1 MDELSYI
8 TFAAYAEGIYTEK
21 GSKFIA
27 CAFPVSNENE
37 VQEAL
42 LQVKEKYPKARHYCF
57 AFQLQND
64 IYRTSDDGEPSGTAG
79 KPIHNQLR
87 SHQLSDALIV
97 VVRYFGGVLLGS
109 GGLVAAYKTATAEA
123 IQNASLITKLQEDS
137 LTFSFY
143 FTELNEVMKIAK
155 QKSVEIVAKKIE
167 NECELSLRYP
177 RHLAT
182 KILKQLDKISGLRFL

>member
-8 TFAAYAEGIYTEK
+8 TFAEYAEGIYTEK

-37 VQEAL
+37 VQLAM

-57 AFQLQND
+57 AYQLQD
-64 IYRTSDDGEPSGTAG
+64 DYFRVSDDGEPSGTAG

-87 SHQLSDALIV
+87 SHQLKNALIV

-109 GGLVAAYKTATAEA
+109 GGLVSAYKTAAAEA
-123 IQNASLITKLQEDS
+123 IQNANLVTKQLEDT

-155 QKSVEIVAKKIE
+155 QKSVEIISKKIE

-177 RHLAT
+177 RHLAA
-182 KILKQLDKISGLRFL
+182 KLVKQLDKIGGLRIL

>member
-8 TFAAYAEGIYTEK
+8 TFAEYAEGIYTEK

-37 VQEAL
+37 VQLAM

-57 AFQLQND
+57 AYQLQD
-64 IYRTSDDGEPSGTAG
+64 DYFRMSDDGEPSGTAG

-87 SHQLSDALIV
+87 SHQLKDALIV

-109 GGLVAAYKTATAEA
+109 GGLVSAYKTAAAEA
-123 IQNASLITKLQEDS
+123 IQNANLVTKQLEDT

-155 QKSVEIVAKKIE
+155 QKSVEIISKKIE

-177 RHLAT
+177 RHLAA
-182 KILKQLDKISGLRFL
+182 KLVKQLDKIGGLRIL

>member
-8 TFAAYAEGIYTEK
+8 TFAEYAEGIYTEK

-37 VQEAL
+37 VQLAM

-57 AFQLQND
+57 AYQLQD
-64 IYRTSDDGEPSGTAG
+64 DYFRMSDDGEPSGTAG
-79 KPIHNQLR
+79 KPINNQLR
-87 SHQLSDALIV
+87 SHQLKDALIV

-109 GGLVAAYKTATAEA
+109 GGLVSAYKTAAAEA
-123 IQNASLITKLQEDS
+123 IQNANLVTKQLEDT

-155 QKSVEIVAKKIE
+155 QKSVEIISKKIE

-177 RHLAT
+177 RHLAA
-182 KILKQLDKISGLRFL
+182 KLVKQLDKIGGLRIL

>member
-57 AFQLQND
+57 AYQLQND
-64 IYRTSDDGEPSGTAG
+64 FYKTSDDGEPSGTAG

-182 KILKQLDKISGLRFL
+182 KILKQLDKVSGLRFL

>member
-37 VQEAL
+37 VHQAM

-57 AFQLQND
+57 AYQLQD
-64 IYRTSDDGEPSGTAG
+64 DYYRASDDGEPSGTAG

-87 SHQLSDALIV
+87 SHQLTDALIV

-109 GGLVAAYKTATAEA
+109 GGLVTAYKTAAGEA
-123 IQNASLITKLQEDS
+123 IQNANLITKQFEDS
-137 LTFSFY
+137 VSFSFY

-155 QKSVEIVAKKIE
+155 QKSVEIVSKKIE
-167 NECELSLRYP
+167 NECVLSLRYP

-182 KILKQLDKISGLRFL
+182 KVQKQLDKISGLRFL

>member
-57 AFQLQND
+57 AYQLQND

-87 SHQLSDALIV
+87 SHQLTDALIV

>member
-8 TFAAYAEGIYTEK
+8 TFAEYAEGIYTEK

-37 VQEAL
+37 VQLAM

-57 AFQLQND
+57 AYQLQD
-64 IYRTSDDGEPSGTAG
+64 DYFRVSDDGEPSGTAG

-87 SHQLSDALIV
+87 SHQLKDALIV

-109 GGLVAAYKTATAEA
+109 GGLVSAYKTAAAEA
-123 IQNASLITKLQEDS
+123 IQNANLVTKQLEDT

-155 QKSVEIVAKKIE
+155 QKSVEIISKKIE

-177 RHLAT
+177 RHLAA
-182 KILKQLDKISGLRFL
+182 KLVKQLDKIGGLRIL

>member
-8 TFAAYAEGIYTEK
+8 TFAEYAEGIYTEK

-37 VQEAL
+37 VQLAM

-57 AFQLQND
+57 AYQLQD
-64 IYRTSDDGEPSGTAG
+64 DYFRVSDDGEPSGTAG

-87 SHQLSDALIV
+87 SHQLKDALIV

-109 GGLVAAYKTATAEA
+109 GGLVSAYKTAAAEA
-123 IQNASLITKLQEDS
+123 IQNANLATKQLEDT

-155 QKSVEIVAKKIE
+155 QKSVEIISKKIE

-177 RHLAT
+177 RHLAA
-182 KILKQLDKISGLRFL
+182 KLVKQLDKIGGLRIL

>member
-8 TFAAYAEGIYTEK
+8 TFAEYAEGIYTEK

-37 VQEAL
+37 VQLAM

-57 AFQLQND
+57 AYQLQD
-64 IYRTSDDGEPSGTAG
+64 DYFRVSDDGEPSGTAG

-87 SHQLSDALIV
+87 SHQLKDALIV

-109 GGLVAAYKTATAEA
+109 GGLVSAYKTAAAEA
-123 IQNASLITKLQEDS
+123 IQNANLVTKQLEDT

-155 QKSVEIVAKKIE
+155 QKSVEIISKKIE

-177 RHLAT
+177 RHLSA
-182 KILKQLDKISGLRFL
+182 KLVKQLDKIGGLRIL